1 MDRKQFIV
9 GTLNNV
15 MSLLPYNNANNYN
28 FKFTIVINFLHITSY
43 LINNKLEFWNL
54 IIFNTY
60 LNFNM
65 KL

>member
-1 MDRKQFIV
+1 MYRKQFIV
-9 GTLNNV
+9 GTLNDV
-15 MSLLPYNNANNYN
+15 MLLLRYNNANNYN

-43 LINNKLEFWNL
+43 LINNKLDFWNL
-54 IIFNTY
+54 IILNTY